1 MTSTPSFVPVDQV
14 RLIDMPDDP
23 EFGEYFIAQNGVR
36 YYWDGVK
43 WMLADDTS
51 IALWRY
57 DVTDQTL
64 TPAISGVGIK
74 SNDDIG
80 ARSAAMQAEGYD
92 IEVLPK
98 LKHWL

>member
-1 MTSTPSFVPVDQV
+1 MTSTPAFYPVVPGK
-14 RLIDMPDDP
+14 LIDMPDTP
-23 EFGEYFIAQNGVR
+23 AFGEYFIAQNGVR

-64 TPAISGVGIK
+64 TPALSGVGIK
-74 SNDDIG
+74 ANDSTG
-80 ARSAAMQAEGYD
+80 SRTAAMQEEGYD

>member
-1 MTSTPSFVPVDQV
+1 MTNTPAFVPVV
-14 RLIDMPDDP
+14 SERLIDMPNNP
-23 EFGEYFIAQNGVR
+23 EFGEYYIAENGVR

-64 TPAISGVGIK
+64 TPSISGVGIK
-74 SNDDIG
+74 ANDSMG
-80 ARSAAMQAEGYD
+80 ARTAAMQEEGYD